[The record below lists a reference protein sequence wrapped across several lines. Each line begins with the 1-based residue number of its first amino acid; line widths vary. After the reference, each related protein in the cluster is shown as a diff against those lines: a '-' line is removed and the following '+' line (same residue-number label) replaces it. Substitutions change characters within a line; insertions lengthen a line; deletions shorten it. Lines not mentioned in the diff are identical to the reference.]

1 MEIYEDGIQIGILN
15 AEECGLYTVFSCKC
29 EISAAIRRVYLAYP
43 YGAKYLGIPNRQG
56 VFQTQI
62 ASKNLPKQ
70 FCAVSSKTEKNQ
82 WLPWRGEIDGILI
95 ETALIN
101 ENEILMPQHEAM
113 KFPAWELEETEVNDR
128 KMARLPL
135 CNSEPLAKEREDE
148 ENETFDFDVYDAG
161 DFDHLCADDDS
172 VGEDGWQADCPDL

>member
-1 MEIYEDGIQIGILN
+1 MEIYEDGKQIGTLDV
-15 AEECGLYTVFSCKC
+15 EECGLYTVFSCKC
-29 EISAAIRRVYLAYP
+29 EPSAAIRRVYLAYP

-62 ASKNLPKQ
+62 ASKQLPEQ

-95 ETALIN
+95 ETAWIS
-101 ENEILMPQHEAM
+101 ESEIIMPQHEAM
-113 KFPAWELEETEVNDR
+113 KFPAWELEETEVNNI
-128 KMARLPL
+128 KVARLPL
-135 CNSEPLAKEREDE
+135 CNSEPLPKEREAE

-161 DFDHLCADDDS
+161 DFDHLRADGDC
-172 VGEDGWQADCPDL
+172 VGEDGWQVSSADL